1 MSARPAGCME
11 LPLSVVASRSLI
23 TIETS
28 GIAQVIVC
36 GGEAIPVDRER
47 RLARCRQSSPAGPGR
62 DPPALGRL
70 NAALAALGFDIV
82 DVENPIAF
90 IHVFALE
97 MRARLDHKRS
107 QDQPIPNVLTC
118 RQIG

>member
-1 MSARPAGCME
+1 VSARPAGCME

-70 NAALAALGFDIV
+70 NAA
-82 DVENPIAF
+82 
-90 IHVFALE
+90 
-97 MRARLDHKRS
+97 
-107 QDQPIPNVLTC
+107 T
-118 RQIG
+118 